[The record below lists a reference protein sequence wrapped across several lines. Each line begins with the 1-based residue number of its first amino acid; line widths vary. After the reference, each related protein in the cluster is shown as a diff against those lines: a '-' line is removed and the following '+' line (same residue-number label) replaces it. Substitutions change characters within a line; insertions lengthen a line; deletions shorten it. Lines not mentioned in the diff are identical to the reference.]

1 MNEKLERVYLLDLA
15 RAVAATCVVL
25 QHYQHFYYVGGN
37 QYAENFIRNQQPF
50 YNIIEPFYQFG
61 SVAVQFF
68 FVLSGFIF
76 FMFYRNRISERSINF
91 KNFIILRLTRLYPLH
106 LLTLFAVLIM
116 QKIYYYY
123 ISEYFIFED
132 NNLINFIF
140 HFFLIQEWRLVETTS
155 AYNAPSWSISVELF
169 LYISFFLVSL
179 FFIKNVFQSIIALL
193 FTIILYI
200 VLQPSLGNIILGLI
214 LFYLGGFT
222 YFLYLTMKK
231 FLRANYIISILIIID
246 IIVFG
251 RFLNEL
257 FLNLQNSLDFLIGN
271 RFMLLL
277 YFVKFPLIIIN
288 LSFFQLYK
296 KDIGKSIRILGDTSY
311 TVYLIH
317 FPLQLI
323 FAFIN
328 KKIFEIDFNS
338 NIFFTIYFVSVF
350 SVSAMIYK
358 FYELPLKEN
367 LRKKFIR
374 KT

>member
-1 MNEKLERVYLLDLA
+1 
-15 RAVAATCVVL
+15 
-25 QHYQHFYYVGGN
+25 
-37 QYAENFIRNQQPF
+37 
-50 YNIIEPFYQFG
+50 
-61 SVAVQFF
+61 
-68 FVLSGFIF
+68 
-76 FMFYRNRISERSINF
+76 
-91 KNFIILRLTRLYPLH
+91 
-106 LLTLFAVLIM
+106 M

-140 HFFLIQEWRLVETTS
+140 HFFLIQEWGLVKATS

-296 KDIGKSIRILGDTSY
+296 KDIGKSIRILGDISY
-311 TVYLIH
+311 TIYLIH

-338 NIFFTIYFVSVF
+338 NIFFIIYFVSVF

-367 LRKKFIR
+367 LRKKFIK